1 MGVLNALAAVNP
13 DEEYRKTTGALI
25 NSVTAGL
32 RNKVF
37 KAAGQDLINLMESTP
52 PDKDITALDV
62 MKIAQKWK
70 LSEESMQKLMQ
81 QMDQS
86 GALAFTQKQRRFA
99 LDKAR
104 FDAQQA
110 KIKAQRED
118 ELYPSV
124 KQKTVAEASRA
135 ESEATIKAHYAL
147 PEVLALGEDK
157 TKSEI
162 AENKAQAEAA
172 IINAEANK
180 KRGEEVIKRLER
192 STDPNEK
199 RRGAAIRAA
208 MKDPDW
214 PDLSDEEQVER
225 VNKYDA
231 LLLNKSP
238 VEVVNPGQPGRV
250 NHGKVVDRYIVK
262 GKVAK
267 IKYEDGHIEDV
278 Q

>member
-1 MGVLNALAAVNP
+1 MPVLDNLTAMSPKSARLHASVNAFSNMIQGAV
-13 DEEYRKTTGALI
+13 YKR
-25 NSVTAGL
+25 
-32 RNKVF
+32 
-37 KAAGQDLINLMESTP
+37 AGQDLLNLMESTP
-52 PDKDITALDV
+52 PDKDITPVDV

-81 QMDQS
+81 HMDQS

-99 LDKAR
+99 LGEM
-104 FDAQQA
+104 
-110 KIKAQRED
+110 QRKD
-118 ELYPSV
+118 ELYPEV
-124 KQKTVAEASRA
+124 KRKTVAEASKA

-162 AENKAQAEAA
+162 AENKAQADAA
-172 IINAEANK
+172 RLNAETNK
-180 KRGEEVIKRLER
+180 KRVEETIKRLER
-192 STDPNEK
+192 SADPNEK
-199 RRGAAIRAA
+199 RRGAAIRMA
-208 MKDPDW
+208 MQDADW
-214 PDLSDEEQVER
+214 VDLSDDEQVER

-231 LLLNKSP
+231 LMLNKSP
-238 VEVVNPGQPGRV
+238 VKVVNPGQPGRV

>member
-1 MGVLNALAAVNP
+1 MSVINALASLDPTEYDKTSEKFINAVTRGIR
-13 DEEYRKTTGALI
+13 Y
-25 NSVTAGL
+25 
-32 RNKVF
+32 KVY
-37 KAAGQDLINLMESTP
+37 KAAGKDLLNLMKTK
-52 PDKDITALDV
+52 PDGVEAKDIMDIAL
-62 MKIAQKWK
+62 KWK
-70 LSEESMQKLMQ
+70 LSEQSIQTLFSMMKES
-81 QMDQS
+81 
-86 GALAFTQKQRRFA
+86 GA

-118 ELYPSV
+118 ELYPEV
-124 KQKTVAEASRA
+124 KRKTVAEASKA
-135 ESEATIKAHYAL
+135 ESEATIKAHDAL

-162 AENKAQAEAA
+162 AENKAQADAA
-172 IINAEANK
+172 RLNAETNK
-180 KRGEEVIKRLER
+180 KRVEETIKRLER
-192 STDPNEK
+192 SADPNEK
-199 RRGAAIRAA
+199 RRGAAIRMA
-208 MKDPDW
+208 MKDHDW